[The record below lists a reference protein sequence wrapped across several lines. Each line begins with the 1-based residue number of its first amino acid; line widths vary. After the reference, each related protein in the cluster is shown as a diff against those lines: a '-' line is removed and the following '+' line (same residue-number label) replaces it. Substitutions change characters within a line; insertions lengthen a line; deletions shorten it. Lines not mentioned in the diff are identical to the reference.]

1 MGTPLIPSLFSITV
15 NLAPQALTPAGFS
28 ELSLFVDQAAGNP
41 LSGGARYLTYT
52 TLAAAQASQS
62 AGEISATV
70 LAQITVAFDTDLPRP
85 VTSVRVVRVNTGA
98 GESYANAY
106 NGAGLT
112 PASYLELNPGNVW
125 GLCMDSRTAAVQAA
139 FAAAVVAQGQH
150 VLFIQSAQADIIT
163 GGAPATFVA
172 DNRTV
177 GVFHDTATQYADMAL
192 LANRASFNP
201 DERSVGWNCSL
212 EGVTAYAT
220 DLTTA
225 QVNFGLAN
233 YWNIIGDL
241 GTSSTFLTKGWTL
254 AARGIHEALTRDWL
268 KVRAEEKMATL
279 VQTVSARGEKLLVN
293 ETGLRQVSAAVNEV
307 FAMGEAAQHFAPTA
321 TSDAYT
327 ISPQAVTAADVT
339 AQRLRVNATAILG
352 GNAVSFTFVFDL
364 TQT

>member
-268 KVRAEEKMATL
+268 K
-279 VQTVSARGEKLLVN
+279 
-293 ETGLRQVSAAVNEV
+293 
-307 FAMGEAAQHFAPTA
+307 
-321 TSDAYT
+321 
-327 ISPQAVTAADVT
+327 
-339 AQRLRVNATAILG
+339 
-352 GNAVSFTFVFDL
+352 
-364 TQT
+364 